1 MNSRALEIKRSLINA
16 AASGAEHPPAG
27 SRTGEALRRFV
38 DPSSAD
44 FDPDFVDELRGID
57 AGWMVRSPSPGSSL
71 SR

>member
-16 AASGAEHPPAG
+16 AASGAAHPPEG

-38 DPSSAD
+38 DPSSVD

-57 AGWMVRSPSPGSSL
+57 AGWMVRSSSAAPSLP
-71 SR
+71 R